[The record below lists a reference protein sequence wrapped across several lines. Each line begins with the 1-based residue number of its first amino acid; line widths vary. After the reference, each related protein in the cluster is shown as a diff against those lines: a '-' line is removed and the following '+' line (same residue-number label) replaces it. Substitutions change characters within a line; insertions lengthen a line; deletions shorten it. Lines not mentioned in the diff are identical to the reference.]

1 MKPSSDAAAVGRALE
16 REEFVNRK
24 LIRPQLNR
32 AITPGTSQSTS
43 AETGNGV
50 ESVHSEKI
58 VRQRQERPVNGKHQP
73 SEQTHAEN
81 FYYQKQMQSRTQM
94 TLVLQT
100 GETIQGTIE
109 WYDKSCIK
117 VHRAGKPNLLIYK
130 PGIRYMH
137 KSDE

>member
-1 MKPSSDAAAVGRALE
+1 MKTSSDAAAVGRAPE

-32 AITPGTSQSTS
+32 PVAPPPGQSVS
-43 AETGNGV
+43 SDGAAV
-50 ESVHSEKI
+50 APAPEKPA
-58 VRQRQERPVNGKHQP
+58 RQRAERPANGKHQP

-94 TLVLQT
+94 TILLQT

-109 WYDKSCIK
+109 WYDKNCIK

-130 PGIRYMH
+130 PAIRYMH
-137 KSDE
+137 KSNE